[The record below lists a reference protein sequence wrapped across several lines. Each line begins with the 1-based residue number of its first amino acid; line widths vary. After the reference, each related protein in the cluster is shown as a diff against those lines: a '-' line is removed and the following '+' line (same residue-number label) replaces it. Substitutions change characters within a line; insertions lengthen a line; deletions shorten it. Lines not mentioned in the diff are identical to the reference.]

1 MMTSTYQ
8 AIASTTLSSNAAT
21 VTFGSIPGTFTDLV
35 IIGDSTSSSLGAV
48 YMYFNGVTGTT
59 NYSATV
65 LSGNGS
71 SGSSFRSTDTDQ
83 ALCSVVDTVRSGF
96 IVNIMSYSNT
106 SVFKALISRGGVTTF
121 ATRAF
126 AGLWRSTAAI
136 TSISIFNGGGNFV
149 SGSTFSIYGIKAE
162 S

>member
-1 MMTSTYQ
+1 MTSTYQ
-8 AIASTTLSSNAAT
+8 AIASTTLSSNTAT
-21 VTFGSIPGTFTDLV
+21 VTFNSIPGVYTDL
-35 IIGDSTSSSLGAV
+35 ILIGDSTSNALGAV
-48 YMYFNGVTGTT
+48 YVYFNGVTGTT

-83 ALCSVVDTVRSGF
+83 TLCSVVDTTKSSF
-96 IVNIMSYSNT
+96 SVNIMSYSNT
-106 SVFKALISRGGVTTF
+106 NVFKTLISRGGVTTF

-126 AGLWRSTAAI
+126 AGLWRSTSAV
-136 TSISIFNGGGNFV
+136 TSISVFNGGGSFV
-149 SGSTFSIYGIKAE
+149 SGSTFTIYGVKAE